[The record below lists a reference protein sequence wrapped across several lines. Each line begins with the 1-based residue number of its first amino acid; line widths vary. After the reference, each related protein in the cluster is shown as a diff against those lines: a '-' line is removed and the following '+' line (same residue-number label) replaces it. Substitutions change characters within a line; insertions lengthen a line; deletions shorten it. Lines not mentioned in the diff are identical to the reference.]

1 MTHDTLMHWSEYADT
16 WTREYKYYI
25 KIGSTE
31 EHAKAEATTIANSY
45 FTSLAQA
52 IHAAER
58 QR

>member
-1 MTHDTLMHWSEYADT
+1 MTHDNLMKWSEYADT
-16 WTREYKYYI
+16 WKREYKYYI

-45 FTSLAQA
+45 YLSLAREISA
-52 IHAAER
+52 SEH